1 MVVQVRVGQGHCE
14 RTVQLALFLVSI
26 NHFARMRYKLT
37 LVRSLFVAEDETLTT
52 VIWKVPSWLVM
63 QPDGGGDVGAILSVT
78 P

>member
-1 MVVQVRVGQGHCE
+1 MYPVRPAWSYKFESVRVIVRGPSNW
-14 RTVQLALFLVSI
+14 R
-26 NHFARMRYKLT
+26 